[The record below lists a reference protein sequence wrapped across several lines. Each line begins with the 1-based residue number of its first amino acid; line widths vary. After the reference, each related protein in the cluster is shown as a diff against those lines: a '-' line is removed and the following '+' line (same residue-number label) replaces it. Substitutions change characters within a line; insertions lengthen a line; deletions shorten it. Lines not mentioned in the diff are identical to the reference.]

1 MEEGRSYLRFPKMI
15 MQCGEVIRNAHFI
28 DNGNNDICITVYKF
42 QGKFWWMLRSN
53 GGVDECV
60 QIC

>member
-1 MEEGRSYLRFPKMI
+1 MEEERSYLRFLKMI
-15 MQCGEVIRNAHFI
+15 MQCGKVIRNAHFI
-28 DNGNNDICITVYKF
+28 DNGNNDICITIYKF